1 MDLPLV
7 YFLFYC
13 LSLVPFTCI
22 WYSHGFSHQSA
33 EGSYEMAFLGWPTG
47 DCWQFNHVS
56 RFLCFVNDTCGS
68 YHMQI
73 MFSFH
78 MKQVGWVEFSVDTKY
93 VWAIE
98 LKEVGERKLSW
109 KLWVDHC
116 CWSVTVQWFWR
127 KQNKQSLML
136 FYSQRTGFHSGIR
149 TNWDGGKWPWMT
161 YNTRNSWVSVF
172 ILGILYV
179 LLVWRLSS
187 AGDAIAV
194 MCRTCTHDSRPSVK

>member
-1 MDLPLV
+1 
-7 YFLFYC
+7 
-13 LSLVPFTCI
+13 
-22 WYSHGFSHQSA
+22 
-33 EGSYEMAFLGWPTG
+33 MAFLGWPTG
-47 DCWQFNHVS
+47 DSWQFNHVS

-68 YHMQI
+68 YHMKI

-78 MKQVGWVEFSVDTKY
+78 MKEAGWVEFSVDSKY

-116 CWSVTVQWFWR
+116 CWSATAQWFWR
-127 KQNKQSLML
+127 KQNKTKPYAFLQPENWI
-136 FYSQRTGFHSGIR
+136 SQRDQDKLG
-149 TNWDGGKWPWMT
+149 WWEMT
-161 YNTRNSWVSVF
+161 LNDLYNTRNSWVSVF

-179 LLVWRLSS
+179 FLVWRLSS

-194 MCRTCTHDSRPSVK
+194 MCRTCAHDSRPSVK